1 VPSEQ
6 GNKKKKCSGWIL
18 IYTRIATRVP
28 PHQKC
33 PKQTTRHTS
42 RSPSRAPLSRS
53 QGNSSF
59 RGHHH
64 PENSHF
70 PEHFSE
76 HHSAVPD
83 ATPPARARHLHQPIS
98 LIFTFNSASRTP
110 LIHGVGYATRSSQIL
125 NIATA
130 LTPAWT
136 VTDGSRNHSQ

>member
-1 VPSEQ
+1 MPSKQ
-6 GNKKKKCSGWIL
+6 GNKKKKCSGRIL

-28 PHQKC
+28 PHQKRL
-33 PKQTTRHTS
+33 KQTTADH
-42 RSPSRAPLSRS
+42 L
-53 QGNSSF
+53 
-59 RGHHH
+59 
-64 PENSHF
+64 
-70 PEHFSE
+70 PEHNST
-76 HHSAVPD
+76 VLK
-83 ATPPARARHLHQPIS
+83 ATPSEDTTAPRTLTFPSTFLSITQPFPIPLPLRARHLHQPIS